1 MYIMQFQYKLL
12 VPDFMTDDDTYVV
25 ANSYEIL
32 ILISV
37 KKMDN

>member
-1 MYIMQFQYKLL
+1 MQFQYKSL
-12 VPDFMTDDDTYVV
+12 VPDLMNDDDTYVV

-37 KKMDN
+37 EKMDS